1 MMPSRLFFDDSFF
14 KGEEKI
20 KSDVYEKEGSVYV
33 EMEAPG
39 YTKEDISISIDK
51 GELSVSFEKESVE
64 EESKKYLHRERRS
77 YSKVTRT
84 FFLGDVNEGEISAIF
99 KNGILVISAPRR
111 EEITTKKT
119 INIKD
124 SE

>member
-1 MMPSRLFFDDSFF
+1 MMPSRIFFDDSFF

-20 KSDVYEKEGSVYV
+20 KSDVYEKDGKMYV

-51 GELSVSFEKESVE
+51 GELSVSFEKISE
-64 EESKKYLHRERRS
+64 EEENKKYLHRERKS

-84 FFLGDVNEGEISAIF
+84 FFLGDVNEEEVSASF
-99 KNGILVISAPRR
+99 KNGILVISAPVSK
-111 EEITTKKT
+111 EIDTKRT
-119 INIKD
+119 ISIKD
-124 SE
+124 FE